1 MKASPLFFRRALFAC
16 AAVLAAVVLGLA
28 LGVIPSVQADTTPG
42 ANPEAAVPVLWV
54 ITGLHLLVAVTLA
67 IIAFRSRERHWIST
81 SVLVVLGLFVLLFGF
96 ALADASSAHRLGGP
110 AMQAVS
116 TLLRLCAAG
125 DYLGGALVIVVPF
138 LRPKTA

>member
-1 MKASPLFFRRALFAC
+1 MTASPMFFRRALFAC

-28 LGVIPSVQADTTPG
+28 LGVIPSVQADSTPG

-67 IIAFRSRERHWIST
+67 SIAIRWKARHWTST

-96 ALADASSAHRLGGP
+96 ALADASSARRLEGP
-110 AMQAVS
+110 ALQAAS
-116 TLLRLCAAG
+116 RLLCLCAAG
-125 DYLGGALVIVVPF
+125 DYLGGLLVIVVPF
-138 LRPKTA
+138 LRPKSA